1 MFLCLSLLTAAL
13 AAPQEDAAVN
23 AGLEQVRLFIRRKW
37 YSDAAAELALLLDTP
52 AGRTSF
58 EAHWLGAQLAW
69 LRLDAI
75 GAEAMAARAI
85 ELTQDPERRQAAVDL
100 HQTYVTGFGRVQVD
114 TPYPGMASIMQLERV
129 DLVFDPEL
137 KGYINGIA
145 LQWRDRVDLPVTVSL
160 PVGRYLIQ
168 GIEVDVR
175 AAEETRLQLEMDQI
189 GARGLAALQVTRLEV
204 AAGMGL
210 WFGERMAN
218 QFPSA
223 QLQLA
228 LSQPVGRALLG
239 VSTDVALQT
248 WSAVSAD
255 QARGPIPWSAGV
267 RIGTEL
273 VGGGALAIRPSLLL
287 RGGRVA
293 GVGLDCVQGDAGWF
307 CGTPDGIDGDALRV
321 YTPSM
326 VALPGIE
333 LSVDYRQAG
342 RTTAVGSGV
351 KLVAEQAIG
360 VVPTSGVAEV
370 QAVEGVRLS
379 WTSYEPAWTATRVQ
393 MLANLSFAF

>member
-1 MFLCLSLLTAAL
+1 MLLVFSLIAAAL
-13 AAPQEDAAVN
+13 AAPAEDPAVV
-23 AGLEQVRLFIRRKW
+23 AQLEQVRLFIRRSW
-37 YSDAAAELALLLDTP
+37 YNDAAAELALILESP
-52 AGRTSF
+52 AGQASF

-75 GAEAMAARAI
+75 GAEAMAARAVD
-85 ELTQDPERRQAAVDL
+85 LAPDAASREAAAAL
-100 HQTYVTGFGRVQVD
+100 HQTYVTGFGRVSVD
-114 TPYPGMASIMQLERV
+114 APYPGMASVMQLERV

-137 KGYINGIA
+137 KGYINGVA
-145 LQWRDRVDLPVTVSL
+145 LDWRDRVDLPVTVGL

-168 GIEVDVR
+168 GVEVTVR
-175 AAEETRLQLEMDQI
+175 PAEETRLQLEMDQV

-218 QFPSA
+218 QFPAA

-248 WSAVSAD
+248 WSAVGAD
-255 QARGPIPWSAGV
+255 QERGPLPWSAGI

-273 VGGGALAIRPSLLL
+273 VGGGALAIRPSVLL

-293 GVGLDCVQGDAGWF
+293 GVGLDCQQGDEGWF
-307 CGTPDGIDGDALRV
+307 CGAPDGIDGDTLRV

-326 VALPGIE
+326 VALPGLE

-370 QAVEGVRLS
+370 QGVEGVRLS
-379 WTSYEPAWTATRVQ
+379 WTSFEPAWTATRVQ